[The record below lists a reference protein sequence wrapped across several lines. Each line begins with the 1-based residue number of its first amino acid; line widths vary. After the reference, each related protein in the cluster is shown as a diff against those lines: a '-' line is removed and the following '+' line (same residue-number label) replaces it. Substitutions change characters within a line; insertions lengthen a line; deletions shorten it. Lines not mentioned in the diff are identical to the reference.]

1 MPSIDKLIFLWPSLL
16 WLLAPLPL
24 LVLAH
29 RAWLQRRRRRAGA
42 WRGLQS
48 VGLPG
53 ASRLSR
59 WSGTALL
66 LAALALLL
74 IGAARPKVTMSLP
87 IHAGTVLV
95 AVDISG
101 SMRAADAA
109 PTRLEAA
116 RTALATFLTAR
127 PAGTRIGVV
136 AFASSALLVHP
147 PAEDRDAA
155 AAAIRRLEPQ
165 RGTALGTGL
174 LLALSTL
181 LPDAGIE
188 KIDQTSADEP
198 SAGSGSRPRAGAS
211 PQRGSPGARPLG
223 GEAKSGDADKV
234 RNAERRKD
242 GRPAVPVEPGSNR
255 SAAVLLL
262 SDGQSNVGPDPRL
275 AADVAA
281 SHGIRIF
288 AVGLGTPEGETVSA
302 DGMSMRVRLDEPLMQ
317 HIASTTGGTYFRA
330 EDSANLPS
338 IYRQIERGL
347 TFGRR
352 ESMEVSALVIA
363 LGAVLAVFA
372 TMLSLSARGR
382 VF

>member
-16 WLLAPLPL
+16 WLTALLPL
-24 LVLAH
+24 LVVGYRIGL
-29 RAWLQRRRRRAGA
+29 RRRRRRADG
-42 WRGLQS
+42 WRGLQA
-48 VGLPG
+48 VGPAG
-53 ASRLSR
+53 GSRLGQ
-59 WSGTALL
+59 WSTAGLL
-66 LAALALLL
+66 LTSLALLL
-74 IGAARPKVTMSLP
+74 VGSARPKVTMSLP

-101 SMRAADAA
+101 SMRAADTA

-116 RTALATFLTAR
+116 RTALATFLAAR

-155 AAAIRRLEPQ
+155 VAAIRRLEPQ
-165 RGTALGTGL
+165 RGTALCTGL

-188 KIDQTSADEP
+188 KIDQTSADETSP
-198 SAGSGSRPRAGAS
+198 GGASRPRPAG
-211 PQRGSPGARPLG
+211 PQRGTAGGRALG
-223 GEAKSGDADKV
+223 GNATADGTSK
-234 RNAERRKD
+234 RQND
-242 GRPAVPVEPGSNR
+242 GRPSVPVEPGSNR
-255 SAAVLLL
+255 SAAVVLL
-262 SDGQSNVGPDPRL
+262 SDGQSNIGPDPRL
-275 AADVAA
+275 AADIAA

-288 AVGLGTPEGETVSA
+288 AVGLGTPQGESVSA

-317 HIASTTGGTYFRA
+317 HIAQTTGGTYFRA
-330 EDSANLPS
+330 ADSAGLPA

-352 ESMEVSALVIA
+352 ETMEVSALVIA
-363 LGAVLAVFA
+363 AGAVLAAVA
-372 TMLSLSARGR
+372 AMMSIASRGR
-382 VF
+382 VL